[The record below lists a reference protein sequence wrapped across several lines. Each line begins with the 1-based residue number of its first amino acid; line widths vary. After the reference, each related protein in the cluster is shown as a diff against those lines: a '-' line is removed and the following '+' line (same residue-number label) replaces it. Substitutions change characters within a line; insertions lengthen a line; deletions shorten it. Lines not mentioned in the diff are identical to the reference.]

1 VKDKHVA
8 IGFLLPTI
16 CVLVVV
22 SVYPT
27 IFLIRTSLTNLSI
40 GSAVALTRFVG
51 LQNYLDLLSSPLT
64 FNALKVS
71 GLFTLISIGISF
83 PIGLGVAYLLNQDF
97 MQKYSFI
104 RIFFIIPMV
113 MMPVVI
119 GLTWRIMLWPD
130 FGIINYLLEA
140 IHLPQRGWLGEANTA
155 LYTVIF
161 VDVWE
166 WTPFVILVLLAGF
179 QSLPKDPMEAAYV
192 DGATNWQVFR
202 HISFPLLKPIVLIVL
217 LLRLIQAFQWADT
230 IIVMTNGG
238 PGVTTQTVS
247 FYTYQLAFQS
257 FNVGEASAMAVIIL
271 VITILFSTILVKV
284 LRSKELTER

>member
-1 VKDKHVA
+1 MKDKPVL
-8 IGFLLPTI
+8 ISFLLPTVA
-16 CVLVVV
+16 VLVAI
-22 SVYPT
+22 SIYPT
-27 IFLIRTSLTNLSI
+27 VYLIRTSLTSQSMASATALVEFI
-40 GSAVALTRFVG
+40 GGRH
-51 LQNYLDLLSSPLT
+51 YLDLLTDPYT

-71 GLFTLISIGISF
+71 GVFTLLTVGISF
-83 PIGLGVAYLLNQDF
+83 AIGIGVAYLLSQDF

-113 MMPVVI
+113 MAPVVI

-130 FGIINYLLEA
+130 FGIMNYLLGTVD
-140 IHLPQRGWLGEANTA
+140 LPQKGWLAEASTA

-161 VDVWE
+161 IDIWE

-192 DGATNWQVFR
+192 DGATSWQVFR
-202 HISFPLLKPIVLIVL
+202 HVSLPLLKPIILVVL

-238 PGVTTQTVS
+238 PGITTQTVS
-247 FYTYQLAFQS
+247 FYTYQLAFVS
-257 FNVGEASAMAVIIL
+257 FDVGRASAMAVIIL
-271 VITILFSTILVKV
+271 IVTILLSTALVRS
-284 LRSKELTER
+284 LRRKE